1 MKRNPDVIIIGAG
14 AAGCATA
21 YYLAREGVNTLVL
34 ERDAIGS
41 HASGF
46 ALGLLNPLTGTGI
59 PGPIQPLAET
69 AFEMH
74 KSFWS
79 TLENES
85 DMKIQVRLMP
95 HLELFM
101 TAEEEADQQEDMD
114 RWAAAEGFMA
124 RRLEPKEV
132 FAIEPRITRELYSA
146 VLLESVGVMDSY
158 RYTLALAQA
167 AEHHGAEFATGI
179 ATGLISSGN
188 KITGVAL
195 ERGSIDCETVVL
207 ALGPWSGQAS
217 SWLGFDIPIS
227 PLKGEIIYL
236 EGLETPMD
244 YHVHGACS
252 IVNKVDGL
260 TWVAATQE
268 SAGFDETTSN
278 VARDELMRSAIS
290 MMPSLGDLRLIRQTA
305 CLRPITPDSGPILG
319 KAPGWEGVYLATGAE
334 KKGILISPVIGKGIS
349 DLILQGKTEM
359 PIGSFK
365 IERFIQ
371 DG

>member
-1 MKRNPDVIIIGAG
+1 MKCTPDVVIIGAG
-14 AAGCATA
+14 VAGCATA

-34 ERDAIGS
+34 ERDSIGS

-59 PGPIQPLAET
+59 PGPIQPLVET

-74 KSFWS
+74 RGFWS

-85 DMKIQVRLMP
+85 HMKIQVRLMP

-101 TAEEEADQQEDMD
+101 TDEQEANQQEDMD
-114 RWAAAEGFMA
+114 RWVAAESFMV

-132 FAIEPRITRELYSA
+132 FAIEPRITRDLYSA
-146 VLLESVGVMDSY
+146 VLLESVGVLDSY

-167 AEHHGAEFATGI
+167 AEHHGAEFATKT
-179 ATGLISSGN
+179 ATGLAFSGN
-188 KITGVAL
+188 KITGVEL
-195 ERGSIDCETVVL
+195 EHGLIDCETVVL

-252 IVNKVDGL
+252 IVNKIDGL
-260 TWVAATQE
+260 TWIAATQE
-268 SAGFDETTSN
+268 SAGFDETTSYA
-278 VARDELMRSAIS
+278 ARDELMRSAIS
-290 MMPSLGDLRLIRQTA
+290 MMPNLGDLRMIRQTA

-334 KKGILISPVIGKGIS
+334 KKGILISPVIGRGIS
-349 DLILQGKTEM
+349 DLILRGKTEM
-359 PIGSFK
+359 PIGPFN
-365 IERFIQ
+365 IERFLQ
-371 DG
+371 ER

>member
-1 MKRNPDVIIIGAG
+1 MKRNPDVVIIGAG
-14 AAGCATA
+14 VAGCATA

-46 ALGLLNPLTGTGI
+46 ALGLLNPLTGTRI
-59 PGPIQPLAET
+59 PSPIQPLAET

-74 KSFWS
+74 KGFWS
-79 TLENES
+79 ILENES

-101 TAEEEADQQEDMD
+101 TAEEEANQQDDMD
-114 RWAAAEGFMA
+114 RWAATEGFITQ
-124 RRLEPKEV
+124 RLEPKEV
-132 FAIEPRITRELYSA
+132 FAIEPRITRDLYSA
-146 VLLESVGVMDSY
+146 VLLERVGVLDSY

-167 AEHHGAEFATGI
+167 AEHHGAKFATGI
-179 ATGLISSGN
+179 ATGLVSSGN
-188 KITGVAL
+188 KITGVEL
-195 ERGSIDCETVVL
+195 EQDTIDCETVVL

-236 EGLETPMD
+236 EGFETPMD

-252 IVNKVDGL
+252 IVTKVDGL
-260 TWVAATQE
+260 TWIAATEE

-278 VARDELMRSAIS
+278 SARDELMRSAMS
-290 MMPSLGDLRLIRQTA
+290 MIPNLGDLRLIRQTA

-349 DLILQGKTEM
+349 DLILRGKTEM
-359 PIGSFK
+359 PIGSFN

-371 DG
+371 EG